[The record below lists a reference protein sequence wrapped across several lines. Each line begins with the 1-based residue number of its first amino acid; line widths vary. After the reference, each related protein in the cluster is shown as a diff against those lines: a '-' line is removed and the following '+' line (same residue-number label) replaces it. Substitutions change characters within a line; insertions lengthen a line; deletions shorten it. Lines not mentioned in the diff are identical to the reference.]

1 MADPVSFIH
10 DLRWSDLPP
19 EVQER
24 TVLCLL
30 DLCGVGL
37 GGADLPAA
45 RIIAGHA
52 QSQFGGTLRL
62 PFHSGTASAAGVA
75 LVAGC
80 TIDALDGHDGH
91 NLTKGHVGCGSLAGI
106 LGLAQHCRVT
116 KGEEVLTALALG
128 YELGTRL
135 GASLHASVPDYHTSG
150 AWVAIAAAGIG
161 ARMMGLDQDTT
172 RHALGIAE
180 YHGPR
185 SQMMRCIDAP
195 TMVKDGSG
203 WGAMTGVSAAVLA
216 QAGFTGAPA
225 LLIERDTD
233 WSSLGQN
240 WAVMEQY
247 FKPYPVCRWAQ
258 APIEG
263 VLALRRAHGLT
274 SRDVARITVETFHES
289 IRLATR
295 RPVAAD
301 AAQYSTSFPCAVAMV
316 QGDVRPQDLTGPA
329 LSEPEVL
336 RLSDTMQFVENDAAN
351 AAFPAQRLA
360 RVTLELTDG
369 TQHTSDWMQPR
380 WDATA
385 PPTKAEL
392 VDKYR
397 TLASAAAPDRAK
409 AIEAAVFALA
419 SGPFE
424 PLLSL
429 LCQSPS
435 ASTT

>member
-1 MADPVSFIH
+1 MTDPVSFIH
-10 DLRWSDLPP
+10 DLRWNDLPP

-24 TVLCLL
+24 TTLCLL

-62 PFHSGTASAAGVA
+62 PFHSGTAGAAGVA

-106 LGLAQHCRVT
+106 LGLAQHCGVT
-116 KGEEVLTALALG
+116 EGEEVLTALALG

-161 ARMMGLDQDTT
+161 ARMMGLDRNAT

-233 WSSLGQN
+233 WSSLGHN

-258 APIEG
+258 APIAA
-263 VLALRRAHGLT
+263 VLDLQKRHGFDSRAITGLHIV
-274 SRDVARITVETFHES
+274 SFHES
-289 IRLATR
+289 VRLGTKQ
-295 RPVAAD
+295 VTTTEE
-301 AAQYSTSFPCAVAMV
+301 AQYSTSFPCALALVHGTVLPEHVAEAALDDPEV
-316 QGDVRPQDLTGPA
+316 QRLSSILTMGEDAAANKAFPNRRMA
-329 LSEPEVL
+329 RAEITLAAGNRLQSDWFEPEWDPTDPPSKEDLEAKFFNYAGPVL
-336 RLSDTMQFVENDAAN
+336 GQ
-351 AAFPAQRLA
+351 A
-360 RVTLELTDG
+360 RSQAIHRAIETLG
-369 TQHTSDWMQPR
+369 HT
-380 WDATA
+380 
-385 PPTKAEL
+385 
-392 VDKYR
+392 
-397 TLASAAAPDRAK
+397 ASAQ
-409 AIEAAVFALA
+409 
-419 SGPFE
+419 
-424 PLLSL
+424 PLLDL
-429 LCQSPS
+429 LAQPIS
-435 ASTT
+435 